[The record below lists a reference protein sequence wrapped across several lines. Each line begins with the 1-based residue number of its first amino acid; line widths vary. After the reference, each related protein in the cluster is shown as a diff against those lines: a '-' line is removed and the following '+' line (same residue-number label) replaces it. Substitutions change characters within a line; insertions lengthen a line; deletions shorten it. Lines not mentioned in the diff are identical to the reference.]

1 MYNNVI
7 ERGNTRT
14 TFLNELFSSTR
25 FKSFLWRAGAIG
37 LVAIVGYAQ
46 QEITNLQ
53 LNETTIVFLGLI
65 LGEITKALNN
75 VIQSQ

>member
-7 ERGNTRT
+7 EKGYTRT

>member
-1 MYNNVI
+1 MNYITNNMKKF
-7 ERGNTRT
+7 TR
-14 TFLNELFSSTR
+14 ELFSSTR

-37 LVAIVGYAQ
+37 AVAILGYAQ

-53 LNETTIVFLGLI
+53 LSETTIVVLGLI

-75 VIQSQ
+75 VIQSE